1 MAEDNKRKVM
11 AAKCPKCG
19 QVVKFYMPEQGC
31 VVKLTC
37 PQQKCGHVFGV
48 KITQKEIHLGNGATQ
63 QQSGTQQQSDAQ
75 QQQGGSHP
83 VTDPIVNTGGTP
95 SGVIARL
102 LQKKKHFYNKD
113 KFHELHLGVN
123 TIGMFD
129 PQSPSD
135 IMIEGDRTIS
145 HRSVT
150 ITVESVGSSYKY
162 LFSVNRSKNPVYLS
176 GKPIAEGTSIY
187 IQPNQEFVLG
197 RTRFCLSI

>member
-19 QVVKFYMPEQGC
+19 QVVKFYMPEQEC

-37 PQQKCGHVFGV
+37 LQQQCGHVFGV

-63 QQSGTQQQSDAQ
+63 QQSGGQ

-113 KFHELHLGVN
+113 KFHVLHLGAN

-145 HRSVT
+145 HRSIT

-162 LFSVNRSKNPVYLS
+162 LLTVNRSKNPVYLF
-176 GKPIAEGTSIY
+176 GKPIAEGASIY

-197 RTRFCLSI
+197 RTRFCLSK

>member
-1 MAEDNKRKVM
+1 M

-31 VVKLTC
+31 VVKLKC
-37 PQQKCGHVFGV
+37 PQQQCGHVFGV

-63 QQSGTQQQSDAQ
+63 QQ
-75 QQQGGSHP
+75 QGESHP

-113 KFHELHLGVN
+113 KFHELHLGAN

-145 HRSVT
+145 HRSVI

-162 LFSVNRSKNPVYLS
+162 LFTVNRSKNTVYLS

-197 RTRFCLSI
+197 RTRFCLSK

>member
-19 QVVKFYMPEQGC
+19 QVVKFYMPEQEC
-31 VVKLTC
+31 VVKLKC
-37 PQQKCGHVFGV
+37 PQQQCGQVFGV

-63 QQSGTQQQSDAQ
+63 QQSGGQ
-75 QQQGGSHP
+75 QQQGGAHP

-113 KFHELHLGVN
+113 KFHELHLGAN

-162 LFSVNRSKNPVYLS
+162 LLTVNRSKNPVRLS
-176 GKPIAEGTSIY
+176 GKTIAEGTSIY
-187 IQPNQEFVLG
+187 IQPNQELVLG

>member
-1 MAEDNKRKVM
+1 MVEDNKRKII

-31 VVKLTC
+31 VVKLKC
-37 PQQKCGHVFGV
+37 PQQQCGHVFGV

-63 QQSGTQQQSDAQ
+63 QQ
-75 QQQGGSHP
+75 QGESHP

-113 KFHELHLGVN
+113 KFHELHLGAN

-162 LFSVNRSKNPVYLS
+162 LFSVNRLKS
-176 GKPIAEGTSIY
+176 
-187 IQPNQEFVLG
+187 
-197 RTRFCLSI
+197 CLSLWQTYFRGHIYLYPAKPGVCAW

>member
-1 MAEDNKRKVM
+1 MAEDNKRKLI

-31 VVKLTC
+31 VVKLKC
-37 PQQKCGHVFGV
+37 PQQQCGHVFGV

-63 QQSGTQQQSDAQ
+63 QQ
-75 QQQGGSHP
+75 QGESHP

-113 KFHELHLGVN
+113 KFHELHLGAN

-162 LFSVNRSKNPVYLS
+162 LFSVNRSKILFISLANLFPRAHLFISSQTRSLCLVELV
-176 GKPIAEGTSIY
+176 
-187 IQPNQEFVLG
+187 FVFLNEQHD
-197 RTRFCLSI
+197 T

>member
-19 QVVKFYMPEQGC
+19 QVVKFYVPEQEC
-31 VVKLTC
+31 VVKLKC
-37 PQQKCGHVFGV
+37 PQQQCGHVFGV
-48 KITQKEIHLGNGATQ
+48 KITQKEIHLGDGATQ
-63 QQSGTQQQSDAQ
+63 QQSDAKQQQEGA
-75 QQQGGSHP
+75 HP

-113 KFHELHLGVN
+113 EFHVLHLGAN

-145 HRSVT
+145 HRSIT

-162 LFSVNRSKNPVYLS
+162 LFTVNRSKNPVCLS

-197 RTRFCLSI
+197 RTRFCLSK

>member
-1 MAEDNKRKVM
+1 MAEDNKRKEM
-11 AAKCPKCG
+11 AAKCPKCV
-19 QVVKFYMPEQGC
+19 QALKFYMPEQER
-31 VVKLTC
+31 VVKLKC
-37 PQQKCGHVFGV
+37 PKQQCGDVFGV

-63 QQSGTQQQSDAQ
+63 QQSDAK

-113 KFHELHLGVN
+113 KFHVLHLGAN

-145 HRSVT
+145 HRSIT

-162 LFSVNRSKNPVYLS
+162 LFTVNRSKNPVYLS

-197 RTRFCLSI
+197 RTRFCLSK

>member
-1 MAEDNKRKVM
+1 MAEDNKRKLI

-31 VVKLTC
+31 VVKLKC
-37 PQQKCGHVFGV
+37 PQQQCGHVFGV

-63 QQSGTQQQSDAQ
+63 QQSDAK

-113 KFHELHLGVN
+113 KFHELHLGAN

-150 ITVESVGSSYKY
+150 IMVESVGRCYKY
-162 LFSVNRSKNPVYLS
+162 LLTVNRAKNPVCLMGKNLS
-176 GKPIAEGTSIY
+176 EGTSLY

-197 RTRFCLSI
+197 KTRFCLSL

>member
-19 QVVKFYMPEQGC
+19 QVVKFYMPEQEC

-37 PQQKCGHVFGV
+37 PQQQCGHVFGV

-63 QQSGTQQQSDAQ
+63 QQSGGQ
-75 QQQGGSHP
+75 QQQEGSHP

-113 KFHELHLGVN
+113 KFHVLHLGAN

-145 HRSVT
+145 HRSIT

-162 LFSVNRSKNPVYLS
+162 LLTVNRSKNPVSLS
-176 GKPIAEGTSIY
+176 GKTIAEGTSIY

-197 RTRFCLSI
+197 RTRFCLSK

>member
-1 MAEDNKRKVM
+1 M

-19 QVVKFYMPEQGC
+19 QVVKFYMPEQEC

-37 PQQKCGHVFGV
+37 PQQQCGYVFGV
-48 KITQKEIHLGNGATQ
+48 KITQKEIHLGDGATQ
-63 QQSGTQQQSDAQ
+63 QQSDGQ
-75 QQQGGSHP
+75 QQQGESHP

-113 KFHELHLGVN
+113 KFHVLHLGAN

-135 IMIEGDRTIS
+135 IMIEGDHTIS
-145 HRSVT
+145 HRSIT

-162 LFSVNRSKNPVYLS
+162 LFTVNRSKNPVYLS
-176 GKPIAEGTSIY
+176 GKTIAEGTSIY

-197 RTRFCLSI
+197 KTRFCLSI

>member
-1 MAEDNKRKVM
+1 MADDNKRKVM

-19 QVVKFYMPEQGC
+19 QVVKFYMPEQEC

-37 PQQKCGHVFGV
+37 PQQQCGYVFGV
-48 KITQKEIHLGNGATQ
+48 KITQKEIHLGDGATQ
-63 QQSGTQQQSDAQ
+63 QQSDGQ
-75 QQQGGSHP
+75 QQQGESHP

-113 KFHELHLGVN
+113 KFNVLHLGAN

-135 IMIEGDRTIS
+135 IMIEGDHTIS
-145 HRSVT
+145 HRSIT

-162 LFSVNRSKNPVYLS
+162 LFTVNRSKNPVYLS
-176 GKPIAEGTSIY
+176 GKTIAEGTSIY

-197 RTRFCLSI
+197 KTRFCLSI

>member
-19 QVVKFYMPEQGC
+19 QVVKFYMPEQEC
-31 VVKLTC
+31 VVKLKC
-37 PQQKCGHVFGV
+37 PQQQCGQVFGV

-63 QQSGTQQQSDAQ
+63 QQSVGQ
-75 QQQGGSHP
+75 QQQGGAHP

-102 LQKKKHFYNKD
+102 LQKKEHFYNKD
-113 KFHELHLGVN
+113 KFHVLHLGAN

-162 LFSVNRSKNPVYLS
+162 LLTVNRSKNPVRLS
-176 GKPIAEGTSIY
+176 GKTIAEGTSIY
-187 IQPNQEFVLG
+187 IQPNQELVLG

>member
-1 MAEDNKRKVM
+1 MADDNKRKVM

-19 QVVKFYMPEQGC
+19 QIVKFYMPEQEC

-37 PQQKCGHVFGV
+37 PQQQCGYVFGV
-48 KITQKEIHLGNGATQ
+48 KITQKEIHLGDGATHQ
-63 QQSGTQQQSDAQ
+63 PSDGQ
-75 QQQGGSHP
+75 HQQGESHP

-113 KFHELHLGVN
+113 KFHVLHLGAN

-135 IMIEGDRTIS
+135 IMIEGDHTIS
-145 HRSVT
+145 HRSIT

-162 LFSVNRSKNPVYLS
+162 LFTVNRSKNPVYLS
-176 GKPIAEGTSIY
+176 GKTIAEGTSIY

-197 RTRFCLSI
+197 KTRFCLSI

>member
-1 MAEDNKRKVM
+1 MADDNKRKVM

-19 QVVKFYMPEQGC
+19 QVVKFYMPEQEC
-31 VVKLTC
+31 VVKLKC
-37 PQQKCGHVFGV
+37 PQQQCGHVFGV
-48 KITQKEIHLGNGATQ
+48 KITQKEIHLGDGATQ
-63 QQSGTQQQSDAQ
+63 QQSDAK

-83 VTDPIVNTGGTP
+83 VTDPNVNTGGTP

-113 KFHELHLGVN
+113 KFHVLHLGAN

-135 IMIEGDRTIS
+135 IMIEGDHTIS
-145 HRSVT
+145 HRSIT
-150 ITVESVGSSYKY
+150 ITVESVDSSYKY
-162 LFSVNRSKNPVYLS
+162 LFTVNRSKNPVYLS
-176 GKPIAEGTSIY
+176 GKTIAEGTSIY

-197 RTRFCLSI
+197 KTRFCLSI

>member
-1 MAEDNKRKVM
+1 MAEDNKRKIM

-19 QVVKFYMPEQGC
+19 QVVKFYMPEQEC
-31 VVKLTC
+31 VVKLKC
-37 PQQKCGHVFGV
+37 PQQQCGHVFGV

-63 QQSGTQQQSDAQ
+63 QQSDAQQQSNAQ
-75 QQQGGSHP
+75 QQQGESHP

-113 KFHELHLGVN
+113 KFHELHLGAN

-197 RTRFCLSI
+197 RTRFCLSK

>member
-19 QVVKFYMPEQGC
+19 QVVKFYMPEQEC
-31 VVKLTC
+31 VVKLKC
-37 PQQKCGHVFGV
+37 PQQQCGQVFGV

-63 QQSGTQQQSDAQ
+63 QQSGGQ
-75 QQQGGSHP
+75 QQQGGAHP

-102 LQKKKHFYNKD
+102 LQKKEHFYNKD
-113 KFHELHLGVN
+113 KFHVLHLGAN

-162 LFSVNRSKNPVYLS
+162 LLTVNRSKNPVRLS
-176 GKPIAEGTSIY
+176 GKTIADGTSIY
-187 IQPNQEFVLG
+187 IQPNQELVLG

>member
-1 MAEDNKRKVM
+1 MADDNKRKVM

-19 QVVKFYMPEQGC
+19 QVVKFYMPEQEC

-37 PQQKCGHVFGV
+37 PQQQCGYVFGV
-48 KITQKEIHLGNGATQ
+48 KITQKEIHLGDGATQ
-63 QQSGTQQQSDAQ
+63 QQSDGQ
-75 QQQGGSHP
+75 QQQGESHP

-113 KFHELHLGVN
+113 KFHVLHLGAN

-135 IMIEGDRTIS
+135 IMIEGDHTIS
-145 HRSVT
+145 HRSIT

-162 LFSVNRSKNPVYLS
+162 LFTVNRSKNPVYLS
-176 GKPIAEGTSIY
+176 SKTIAEGTSIY

-197 RTRFCLSI
+197 KTRFCLSI

>member
-1 MAEDNKRKVM
+1 MADDNKRKVM

-19 QVVKFYMPEQGC
+19 QVVKFYMPEQEC

-37 PQQKCGHVFGV
+37 PQQQCGYVFGV

-63 QQSGTQQQSDAQ
+63 QQ
-75 QQQGGSHP
+75 QGESHP

-113 KFHELHLGVN
+113 KFHVLHLGAN

-145 HRSVT
+145 HRSVI

-176 GKPIAEGTSIY
+176 GKPISEGTSIY

-197 RTRFCLSI
+197 RTRFCLSK

>member
-19 QVVKFYMPEQGC
+19 QVVKFYMPEQEC
-31 VVKLTC
+31 VVKLKC
-37 PQQKCGHVFGV
+37 PQQQCGQVFGV

-63 QQSGTQQQSDAQ
+63 QQSGGQ
-75 QQQGGSHP
+75 QQQGGAHP

-102 LQKKKHFYNKD
+102 LQKKEHFYNKD
-113 KFHELHLGVN
+113 KFHVLHLGAN

-162 LFSVNRSKNPVYLS
+162 LLTVNRSKNPVRLS
-176 GKPIAEGTSIY
+176 GKTIAEGTSIY
-187 IQPNQEFVLG
+187 IQPNQELVLG

>member
-19 QVVKFYMPEQGC
+19 QVVKFYMPEQEC

-37 PQQKCGHVFGV
+37 PQQQCGHVFGV
-48 KITQKEIHLGNGATQ
+48 RITQKEIHLGNGATQ
-63 QQSGTQQQSDAQ
+63 QQSDAK
-75 QQQGGSHP
+75 QQQGGAHP
-83 VTDPIVNTGGTP
+83 LTDPSVNTGGIP

-113 KFHELHLGVN
+113 KFHVLHLGAN

-145 HRSVT
+145 HRSIT

-162 LFSVNRSKNPVYLS
+162 LLTVNRSKNPVYLS

>member
-19 QVVKFYMPEQGC
+19 QVVKFYIPEQEC
-31 VVKLTC
+31 VVKLKC
-37 PQQKCGHVFGV
+37 PQQQCGHVFGV

-63 QQSGTQQQSDAQ
+63 QQ
-75 QQQGGSHP
+75 QGESHP

-113 KFHELHLGVN
+113 KFHVLHLGAN

-145 HRSVT
+145 HRSIT
-150 ITVESVGSSYKY
+150 ITVESVDSSYKY
-162 LFSVNRSKNPVYLS
+162 LFTVNRSKNPVYLS

-197 RTRFCLSI
+197 RTRFCLSK